1 MKYLIFGKDGQLAK
15 EFQKKLTKENRDFLA
30 LSHQECNISDL
41 NKVLKIFKS
50 YKPDIVL
57 NCAAY
62 NLVDKAE
69 EEYWNAYK
77 TNALGVRNLAYL
89 SKLYNSYLITYS
101 TDYVFDGDKEN
112 GFFVSEGF
120 VEVTGSH
127 VNILSEEATPIGEIE
142 VSEVQ
147 KKYEE
152 IVKKLAMA
160 KTKEEL
166 EAIEKEREK
175 YETLL
180 SLVVRK

>member
-1 MKYLIFGKDGQLAK
+1 
-15 EFQKKLTKENRDFLA
+15 
-30 LSHQECNISDL
+30 
-41 NKVLKIFKS
+41 
-50 YKPDIVL
+50 
-57 NCAAY
+57 
-62 NLVDKAE
+62 
-69 EEYWNAYK
+69 
-77 TNALGVRNLAYL
+77 
-89 SKLYNSYLITYS
+89 
-101 TDYVFDGDKEN
+101 
-112 GFFVSEGF
+112 VSEGF
-120 VEVTGSH
+120 VEVTGSQ